1 LKTPLPQIPLI
12 AAGGVNQQTAAGYI
26 LAGAAGLGIGEAL
39 MPWEAVALRQANRI
53 RELARRFLN
62 SVESAR
68 RENGTGAEEVIV
80 NQAPVFAFKEA

>member
-1 LKTPLPQIPLI
+1 LI

-26 LAGAAGLGIGEAL
+26 SAGAAALGIGEDL
-39 MPWEAVALRQANRI
+39 IRWEAVALRQANRI

-68 RENGTGAEEVIV
+68 RENGTRVDEIV
-80 NQAPVFAFKEA
+80 VNRAPVLAFKEA